1 MDLFALYQ
9 PATPVDLGRLDVLGR
24 QMILDV
30 EAEDFVAAA
39 NTLSKS
45 NAIWARLKLIVL
57 AHKGE
62 KVATE
67 FDESLATQQRAL
79 DAEDGEALSDEANNG
94 LELVDAL
101 ERLF

>member
-1 MDLFALYQ
+1 M
-9 PATPVDLGRLDVLGR
+9 GRLDVLGR
-24 QMILDV
+24 QVILDV

-45 NAIWARLKLIVL
+45 EAIWARLKPIVL
-57 AHKGE
+57 ANQGE
-62 KVATE
+62 KVAAE
-67 FDESLATQQRAL
+67 FDASLATQQKAL
-79 DAEDGEALSDEANNG
+79 DAEDGETLSDEANNG